1 MVNKK
6 PDTKNPITALPGT
19 KQSNTN
25 QTNISQLQV
34 FSAPNHS
41 GKQQNPW
48 LNENL
53 EWTLILA

>member
-6 PDTKNPITALPGT
+6 PDTKNPIATLPGT
-19 KQSNTN
+19 KQSSSN
-25 QTNISQLQV
+25 QANIRQV
-34 FSAPNHS
+34 LPAHYHS